1 MRLDDKVK
9 ELFNISKTKAQK
21 YIREGIVKVDNKIIT
36 KPGYI
41 LKDEEKNNKKEYNIE
56 IIEEKNRYIYVS
68 QGALKLKKAVKEFNL
83 EEILKDNICIDIGSS
98 TGGFTEILLE
108 NDVKKVYSID
118 VGTSQLDERLKKNN
132 KVISIENTDFR
143 NIQIDKENKFQN
155 DNIDTIVGDLS
166 FISLKKIID
175 KIVEIAPENMILLI
189 KPQFEVG
196 EDIAR
201 KYNGVIDDKK
211 KHIEII
217 EDIIYYY
224 LDKLNNNSVNNNKND
239 KNNENQK
246 YILKGFTYSE
256 ILINNLKEKKN
267 IEYLMYICKTRDKDK
282 HKHKNKYKE
291 KEKNKE
297 KNKNK
302 NEDKC
307 LKKEEEKL
315 LENIEKI
322 VNNAFSE
329 KHDILLKKE

>member
-21 YIREGIVKVDNKIIT
+21 YIREGIVKIDDKIIT

-41 LKDEEKNNKKEYNIE
+41 LKDEEKYNIE

-68 QGALKLKKAVKEFNL
+68 QGALKLKKAVEEFNL
-83 EEILKDNICIDIGSS
+83 QEILKDNICIDIGSS

-108 NDVKKVYSID
+108 NGVKKVYSID

-143 NIQIDKENKFQN
+143 NIQIDKENKFRN

-175 KIVEIAPENMILLI
+175 KIGEISPENMILLI

-217 EDIIYYY
+217 EDIISYY
-224 LDKLNNNSVNNNKND
+224 LDKLNNNNKND
-239 KNNENQK
+239 KSYKYSDNQK
-246 YILKGFTYSE
+246 YILKGLTYSE

-267 IEYLMYICKTRDKDK
+267 IEYLMYIGKDIDRLE
-282 HKHKNKYKE
+282 KNIEKEE
-291 KEKNKE
+291 KEKYNYDIKE
-297 KNKNK
+297 IV
-302 NEDKC
+302 
-307 LKKEEEKL
+307 EKAFD
-315 LENIEKI
+315 EKI
-322 VNNAFSE
+322 
-329 KHDILLKKE
+329 KKCQKIKN

>member
-56 IIEEKNRYIYVS
+56 IIEEKNKYIYVS

-83 EEILKDNICIDIGSS
+83 QEILKDNICIDIGSS

-108 NDVKKVYSID
+108 NGVKKVYSID
-118 VGTSQLDERLKKNN
+118 VGTSQLDEKLKRNN

-155 DNIDTIVGDLS
+155 DNINTIVGDLS
-166 FISLKKIID
+166 FISIKKIID
-175 KIVEIAPENMILLI
+175 KIGEISPENMILLI

-217 EDIIYYY
+217 EDIISYY
-224 LDKLNNNSVNNNKND
+224 LDKLNNNNNNKSY
-239 KNNENQK
+239 KYNENQK
-246 YILKGFTYSE
+246 YILKGLTYSE

-267 IEYLMYICKTRDKDK
+267 IEYLMYIGKDIDKLE
-282 HKHKNKYKE
+282 KNME
-291 KEKNKE
+291 KEKYNYDIKE
-297 KNKNK
+297 IV
-302 NEDKC
+302 
-307 LKKEEEKL
+307 EKAF
-315 LENIEKI
+315 NEKI
-322 VNNAFSE
+322 
-329 KHDILLKKE
+329 KKCQKIKN

>member
-9 ELFNISKTKAQK
+9 EIFNISKTKAQK
-21 YIREGIVKVDNKIIT
+21 YIREGIVKIDDKIIT

-41 LKDEEKNNKKEYNIE
+41 LKDLKDEEKYNIE
-56 IIEEKNRYIYVS
+56 IIEEKNKYIYVS
-68 QGALKLKKAVKEFNL
+68 QGALKLKKAVEEFNL
-83 EEILKDNICIDIGSS
+83 QEILKDNICIDIGSS

-108 NDVKKVYSID
+108 NGVKKVYSID
-118 VGTSQLDERLKKNN
+118 VGTSQLDKELKKNN

-175 KIVEIAPENMILLI
+175 KIVEISPKNIILLI
-189 KPQFEVG
+189 KPQFEAG

-217 EDIIYYY
+217 EDIICYY
-224 LDKLNNNSVNNNKND
+224 LDKLNNNSVNNNNYYNNNKNH

-246 YILKGFTYSE
+246 YILKGLTYSE
-256 ILINNLKEKKN
+256 ILINNLREKKN
-267 IEYLMYICKTRDKDK
+267 IEYLMYIGKDIGSLA
-282 HKHKNKYKE
+282 N
-291 KEKNKE
+291 
-297 KNKNK
+297 
-302 NEDKC
+302 
-307 LKKEEEKL
+307 
-315 LENIEKI
+315 NIEKEEKYNYDIKEI
-322 VNNAFSE
+322 VEKAFNE
-329 KHDILLKKE
+329 KIQKLLKN

>member
-9 ELFNISKTKAQK
+9 EIFNISKTKAQK
-21 YIREGIVKVDNKIIT
+21 YIREGIVKIDDKIIT

-41 LKDEEKNNKKEYNIE
+41 LKDEEKYNIE
-56 IIEEKNRYIYVS
+56 IIEEKNRYMYVS

-108 NDVKKVYSID
+108 NGVKKVYSID
-118 VGTSQLDERLKKNN
+118 VGTSQLDQKLKKNN

-175 KIVEIAPENMILLI
+175 KIGEISPKNIILLI

-217 EDIIYYY
+217 EDIISYY
-224 LDKLNNNSVNNNKND
+224 LEKLNNNSVNNNINNKNYENN
-239 KNNENQK
+239 KNNDNQK
-246 YILKGFTYSE
+246 YILKGLTYSE

-267 IEYLMYICKTRDKDK
+267 IEYLMYIGKDIDGLE
-282 HKHKNKYKE
+282 KNIE
-291 KEKNKE
+291 KEKYNYDIK
-297 KNKNK
+297 
-302 NEDKC
+302 
-307 LKKEEEKL
+307 
-315 LENIEKI
+315 KI
-322 VNNAFSE
+322 VEKAFNE
-329 KHDILLKKE
+329 KEFKLLKK

>member
-9 ELFNISKTKAQK
+9 EIFNISKTKAQK

-68 QGALKLKKAVKEFNL
+68 QGALKLKKAVEEFNL
-83 EEILKDNICIDIGSS
+83 QEILKDNICIDIGSS

-175 KIVEIAPENMILLI
+175 KIGEISPENMILLI

-217 EDIIYYY
+217 EDIICYY
-224 LDKLNNNSVNNNKND
+224 LDKLNNNSVNNNKNN

-246 YILKGFTYSE
+246 YILKGLTYSE

-267 IEYLMYICKTRDKDK
+267 IEYLMYIGK
-282 HKHKNKYKE
+282 
-291 KEKNKE
+291 
-297 KNKNK
+297 KNKN
-302 NEDKC
+302 DKF
-307 LKKEEEKL
+307 KKIDISKIQKYIINVVQKAFDEKDY
-315 LENIEKI
+315 K
-322 VNNAFSE
+322 
-329 KHDILLKKE
+329 LLKKENKNDIV

>member
-1 MRLDDKVK
+1 MRLDDRVK
-9 ELFNISKTKAQK
+9 EIFNISKTKAQK
-21 YIREGIVKVDNKIIT
+21 YIREEIVKVDDKIIT

-41 LKDEEKNNKKEYNIE
+41 LKDEEKYNIE

-83 EEILKDNICIDIGSS
+83 EGILKDNICIDIGSS

-108 NDVKKVYSID
+108 NGVKKVYSID
-118 VGTSQLDERLKKNN
+118 VGTSQLDEKLKKNN

-143 NIQIDKENKFQN
+143 NIQIDKDNKFQT

-175 KIVEIAPENMILLI
+175 KIVEISPENIILLI

-211 KHIEII
+211 KHTEII
-217 EDIIYYY
+217 EDIICYY
-224 LDKLNNNSVNNNKND
+224 LDKLNNNSVNDNINNKNYENN
-239 KNNENQK
+239 KNNDNQK
-246 YILKGFTYSE
+246 YILKGLTYSE

-267 IEYLMYICKTRDKDK
+267 IEYLMYIGIGKDIERLE
-282 HKHKNKYKE
+282 KNIE
-291 KEKNKE
+291 KEKYNYDIK
-297 KNKNK
+297 
-302 NEDKC
+302 
-307 LKKEEEKL
+307 
-315 LENIEKI
+315 KI
-322 VNNAFSE
+322 VEKAFNE
-329 KHDILLKKE
+329 KEFKLLKK

>member
-68 QGALKLKKAVKEFNL
+68 QGALKLKKAVEEFNL
-83 EEILKDNICIDIGSS
+83 QEILKDNICIDIGSS

-108 NDVKKVYSID
+108 NGVKKVYSID
-118 VGTSQLDERLKKNN
+118 VGTSQLDEKLKKNN

-143 NIQIDKENKFQN
+143 NIQIDKDNKFQN

-175 KIVEIAPENMILLI
+175 KIVEILPKNMILLI

-217 EDIIYYY
+217 EDIISYY
-224 LDKLNNNSVNNNKND
+224 LDKLNNNSVNNNINNKND
-239 KNNENQK
+239 NNNKNNENQK
-246 YILKGFTYSE
+246 YILKGLTYSE

-267 IEYLMYICKTRDKDK
+267 IEYLMYIGKDIDRLE
-282 HKHKNKYKE
+282 KNIE
-291 KEKNKE
+291 KEKYNYDIKE
-297 KNKNK
+297 IVEKAF
-302 NEDKC
+302 NEKIQ
-307 LKKEEEKL
+307 KL
-315 LENIEKI
+315 LKN
-322 VNNAFSE
+322 
-329 KHDILLKKE
+329 

>member
-1 MRLDDKVK
+1 MRLDDRVK
-9 ELFNISKTKAQK
+9 EIFNISKTKAQK

-68 QGALKLKKAVKEFNL
+68 QGALKLKKAVEEFKL
-83 EEILKDNICIDIGSS
+83 KEILKDNICIDIGSS

-108 NDVKKVYSID
+108 NEVKKVYSID
-118 VGTSQLDERLKKNN
+118 VGTSQLDEKLKKNN

-143 NIQIDKENKFQN
+143 NIQIDKDNKFQN
-155 DNIDTIVGDLS
+155 DNIDTILGDLS

-175 KIVEIAPENMILLI
+175 KIVEIEPKNIILLI

-217 EDIIYYY
+217 EDIICYY
-224 LDKLNNNSVNNNKND
+224 LDKLNNNNNNKSY
-239 KNNENQK
+239 KYNENQK
-246 YILKGFTYSE
+246 YILKGLTYSE

-267 IEYLMYICKTRDKDK
+267 IEYLMYIGKDIDKLE
-282 HKHKNKYKE
+282 KNME
-291 KEKNKE
+291 KEKYNYDIKE
-297 KNKNK
+297 IVEKAF
-302 NEDKC
+302 NEKIQ
-307 LKKEEEKL
+307 KL
-315 LENIEKI
+315 LKN
-322 VNNAFSE
+322 
-329 KHDILLKKE
+329 

>member
-21 YIREGIVKVDNKIIT
+21 YIREGIVKIDNKIIT

-68 QGALKLKKAVKEFNL
+68 QGALKLKKAVGEFKL

-108 NDVKKVYSID
+108 NGVKKVYSID
-118 VGTSQLDERLKKNN
+118 VGTSQLDEKLKKNN

-143 NIQIDKENKFQN
+143 NIQIDKDNKFQN

-175 KIVEIAPENMILLI
+175 KIVEIEPENIILLI

-201 KYNGVIDDKK
+201 KYNGVINDKK

-217 EDIIYYY
+217 EDIICYY

-267 IEYLMYICKTRDKDK
+267 IEYLMYIGK
-282 HKHKNKYKE
+282 
-291 KEKNKE
+291 
-297 KNKNK
+297 KNKN
-302 NEDKC
+302 DKF
-307 LKKEEEKL
+307 KKIDISKIQKYIINVLQKAFDEKDY
-315 LENIEKI
+315 K
-322 VNNAFSE
+322 
-329 KHDILLKKE
+329 LLKKENKNDIV

>member
-9 ELFNISKTKAQK
+9 EIFNISKTKAQK
-21 YIREGIVKVDNKIIT
+21 YIREGIVKIDDKIIT

-41 LKDEEKNNKKEYNIE
+41 LKDLKDEEKYNIE
-56 IIEEKNRYIYVS
+56 IIEEKNKYIYVS
-68 QGALKLKKAVKEFNL
+68 QGALKLKKAVEEFNL
-83 EEILKDNICIDIGSS
+83 QEILKDNICIDIGSS

-108 NDVKKVYSID
+108 NGVKKVYSID
-118 VGTSQLDERLKKNN
+118 VGTSQLDKELKKNN

-175 KIVEIAPENMILLI
+175 KIVEISPKNIILLI

-224 LDKLNNNSVNNNKND
+224 LEKLNISSVNNNINNKND
-239 KNNENQK
+239 ENNKNNNNQK
-246 YILKGFTYSE
+246 YILKGITYSE

-267 IEYLMYICKTRDKDK
+267 IEYLMYIGKDIGSLA
-282 HKHKNKYKE
+282 N
-291 KEKNKE
+291 
-297 KNKNK
+297 
-302 NEDKC
+302 
-307 LKKEEEKL
+307 
-315 LENIEKI
+315 NIEKEEKYNYDIKQI
-322 VNNAFSE
+322 VEKAFNE
-329 KHDILLKKE
+329 KIQKLLKN

>member
-21 YIREGIVKVDNKIIT
+21 YIREGIVKIDDKIIT

-56 IIEEKNRYIYVS
+56 IIEEKNKYIYVS
-68 QGALKLKKAVKEFNL
+68 QGALKLKKAVEEFNL
-83 EEILKDNICIDIGSS
+83 QEILKDNICIDIGSS

-108 NDVKKVYSID
+108 NGVKKVYSID
-118 VGTSQLDERLKKNN
+118 VGTSQLDEKLKKNN

-175 KIVEIAPENMILLI
+175 KIVEISPKNIILLI

-217 EDIIYYY
+217 ENIICYY
-224 LDKLNNNSVNNNKND
+224 LDKLNNNSNNNNYNNNNNKND
-239 KNNENQK
+239 KNNENNKNQK

-267 IEYLMYICKTRDKDK
+267 IEYLMYIGK
-282 HKHKNKYKE
+282 
-291 KEKNKE
+291 
-297 KNKNK
+297 KNKN
-302 NEDKC
+302 DKF
-307 LKKEEEKL
+307 KKIDISKIQKYIINVVQKAFDEKDY
-315 LENIEKI
+315 K
-322 VNNAFSE
+322 
-329 KHDILLKKE
+329 LLKKENKNDIV

>member
-1 MRLDDKVK
+1 MRLDDRVK
-9 ELFNISKTKAQK
+9 EIFNISKTKAQK

-68 QGALKLKKAVKEFNL
+68 QGALKLKKAVEEFKL
-83 EEILKDNICIDIGSS
+83 KEILKDNICIDIGSS

-108 NDVKKVYSID
+108 NEVKKVYSID
-118 VGTSQLDERLKKNN
+118 VGTSQLDEKLKKNN

-143 NIQIDKENKFQN
+143 NIQIDKDNKFQN

-175 KIVEIAPENMILLI
+175 KIVEIEPKNIILLI

-217 EDIIYYY
+217 EDIICYY
-224 LDKLNNNSVNNNKND
+224 LDKLNNNNNNKSY
-239 KNNENQK
+239 KYNENQK
-246 YILKGFTYSE
+246 YILKGLTYSE

-267 IEYLMYICKTRDKDK
+267 IEYLMYIGKDIDKLE
-282 HKHKNKYKE
+282 KNME
-291 KEKNKE
+291 KEKYNYDIKE
-297 KNKNK
+297 IVEKAF
-302 NEDKC
+302 NEKIQ
-307 LKKEEEKL
+307 KL
-315 LENIEKI
+315 LKN
-322 VNNAFSE
+322 
-329 KHDILLKKE
+329 

>member
-1 MRLDDKVK
+1 MRLDDRVK
-9 ELFNISKTKAQK
+9 EIFNISKTKAQK
-21 YIREGIVKVDNKIIT
+21 YIREGIVKVDDKIVT

-41 LKDEEKNNKKEYNIE
+41 LKDLKDEEKYNIE
-56 IIEEKNRYIYVS
+56 IIEERNRYIYVS
-68 QGALKLKKAVKEFNL
+68 QGALKLKKAVEEFKL

-108 NDVKKVYSID
+108 NGVKKVYSID
-118 VGTSQLDERLKKNN
+118 VGTSQLDEKLKKNN

-143 NIQIDKENKFQN
+143 NIQIDKANKFKN

-175 KIVEIAPENMILLI
+175 KIVEIEPKNIILLI

-217 EDIIYYY
+217 EDIISYY

-239 KNNENQK
+239 KNNDNQK
-246 YILKGFTYSE
+246 YILKGLTYSE

-267 IEYLMYICKTRDKDK
+267 IEYLMYIGKDRKKLDKDL
-282 HKHKNKYKE
+282 E
-291 KEKNKE
+291 KEKYNYDIKE
-297 KNKNK
+297 IV
-302 NEDKC
+302 
-307 LKKEEEKL
+307 EKAF
-315 LENIEKI
+315 NEKI
-322 VNNAFSE
+322 
-329 KHDILLKKE
+329 KKCQKIKN

>member
-9 ELFNISKTKAQK
+9 EIFNISKTKAQK

-41 LKDEEKNNKKEYNIE
+41 LKDLKDEEKYNIE
-56 IIEEKNRYIYVS
+56 IIEEKNKYIYVS
-68 QGALKLKKAVKEFNL
+68 QGALKLKKAVEEFNL

-108 NDVKKVYSID
+108 NSVKKVYSID
-118 VGTSQLDERLKKNN
+118 VGTSQLDEKLKKNN

-143 NIQIDKENKFQN
+143 NIQIDKDNKFQN

-175 KIVEIAPENMILLI
+175 KIGEISPKNIILLI
-189 KPQFEVG
+189 KPQFEAG

-217 EDIIYYY
+217 EDMICYY
-224 LDKLNNNSVNNNKND
+224 LDKLNNNSVNNNINNKND
-239 KNNENQK
+239 DNNKNNENQK
-246 YILKGFTYSE
+246 YILKGLTYSE

-267 IEYLMYICKTRDKDK
+267 IEYLMYIGKDIDRLA
-282 HKHKNKYKE
+282 N
-291 KEKNKE
+291 
-297 KNKNK
+297 
-302 NEDKC
+302 
-307 LKKEEEKL
+307 
-315 LENIEKI
+315 NIEKEEKYNYDIKEI
-322 VNNAFSE
+322 VEKAFNE
-329 KHDILLKKE
+329 KIQKLLKN

>member
-9 ELFNISKTKAQK
+9 EIFNISKTKAQK
-21 YIREGIVKVDNKIIT
+21 YIREGIVKVNNKIIT

-41 LKDEEKNNKKEYNIE
+41 LKDEEKNNKEKYNIQ

-68 QGALKLKKAVKEFNL
+68 QGALKLKKAVEEFNL
-83 EEILKDNICIDIGSS
+83 QEILKNNICIDIGSS

-108 NDVKKVYSID
+108 NGVKKVYSID
-118 VGTSQLDERLKKNN
+118 VGTSQLDEKLKKNN

-175 KIVEIAPENMILLI
+175 KIVEIEPENIILLI

-217 EDIIYYY
+217 EDIICYY
-224 LDKLNNNSVNNNKND
+224 LDKLNNNIVNNNKND

-267 IEYLMYICKTRDKDK
+267 IEYLMYIGK
-282 HKHKNKYKE
+282 
-291 KEKNKE
+291 
-297 KNKNK
+297 KNKN
-302 NEDKC
+302 DKF
-307 LKKEEEKL
+307 KKIDISKIQKYIINIVQKAFDEKDY
-315 LENIEKI
+315 K
-322 VNNAFSE
+322 
-329 KHDILLKKE
+329 LLKKENKNDIV

>member
-9 ELFNISKTKAQK
+9 EIFNISKTKAQK
-21 YIREGIVKVDNKIIT
+21 YIREGIIKIDDKIIT

-41 LKDEEKNNKKEYNIE
+41 LKDLKDEEKYNIE
-56 IIEEKNRYIYVS
+56 IIEEKNKYIYVS
-68 QGALKLKKAVKEFNL
+68 QGALKLKKAVEEFNL

-108 NDVKKVYSID
+108 NGVKKVYSID

-155 DNIDTIVGDLS
+155 DNINTIVGDLS

-175 KIVEIAPENMILLI
+175 KIVEIEPQNIILLI

-217 EDIIYYY
+217 EDIISYY
-224 LDKLNNNSVNNNKND
+224 LEKLNISSVNNNINNKNYKYSD
-239 KNNENQK
+239 NQK
-246 YILKGFTYSE
+246 YILKGLTYSE

-267 IEYLMYICKTRDKDK
+267 IEYLMYIGKDIDRLEK
-282 HKHKNKYKE
+282 SIE
-291 KEKNKE
+291 KEEKYNYDIKE
-297 KNKNK
+297 IVEKAF
-302 NEDKC
+302 NEKIQ
-307 LKKEEEKL
+307 KL
-315 LENIEKI
+315 LKN
-322 VNNAFSE
+322 
-329 KHDILLKKE
+329 

>member
-108 NDVKKVYSID
+108 NGVKKVYSID

-175 KIVEIAPENMILLI
+175 KIGEISPENMILLI

-217 EDIIYYY
+217 EDIICYY

-256 ILINNLKEKKN
+256 ILINNLKERKN
-267 IEYLMYICKTRDKDK
+267 IEYLMYIGK
-282 HKHKNKYKE
+282 
-291 KEKNKE
+291 
-297 KNKNK
+297 KNKND
-302 NEDKC
+302 EF
-307 LKKEEEKL
+307 KKINISKIQKYIINVVQKAFDEKDY
-315 LENIEKI
+315 K
-322 VNNAFSE
+322 
-329 KHDILLKKE
+329 LLKKENKNDIV

>member
-1 MRLDDKVK
+1 MRLDDRVK
-9 ELFNISKTKAQK
+9 EIFNISKTKAQK

-68 QGALKLKKAVKEFNL
+68 QGALKLKKAVEEFKL
-83 EEILKDNICIDIGSS
+83 KEILKDNICIDIGSS

-108 NDVKKVYSID
+108 NEVKKVYSID
-118 VGTSQLDERLKKNN
+118 VGTSQLDEKLKKNN

-143 NIQIDKENKFQN
+143 NIQIDKDNKFQN

-175 KIVEIAPENMILLI
+175 KIVEISPENMILLI

-217 EDIIYYY
+217 EDIISYY
-224 LDKLNNNSVNNNKND
+224 LEKLNISSVNNNINNKNYKYSD
-239 KNNENQK
+239 NQK
-246 YILKGFTYSE
+246 YILKGLTYSE

-267 IEYLMYICKTRDKDK
+267 IEYLMYIGKDIDRL
-282 HKHKNKYKE
+282 E
-291 KEKNKE
+291 K
-297 KNKNK
+297 
-302 NEDKC
+302 
-307 LKKEEEKL
+307 
-315 LENIEKI
+315 NIEKEEKYNYDIKEI
-322 VNNAFSE
+322 VEKAFNE
-329 KHDILLKKE
+329 KIQKLLKN

>member
-21 YIREGIVKVDNKIIT
+21 YIREGIVKVNNKIIT

-68 QGALKLKKAVKEFNL
+68 QGALKLKKAVEEFNL
-83 EEILKDNICIDIGSS
+83 QEILKDNICIDIGSS

-108 NDVKKVYSID
+108 NGVKKVYSID

-143 NIQIDKENKFQN
+143 NIQIGKANKFKN

-175 KIVEIAPENMILLI
+175 KIVEISPENIILLI

-217 EDIIYYY
+217 EDIICYY
-224 LDKLNNNSVNNNKND
+224 LDKLNNNSINNNNNKND

-246 YILKGFTYSE
+246 YILKGLTYSE

-267 IEYLMYICKTRDKDK
+267 IEYLMYIGKDIDRLG
-282 HKHKNKYKE
+282 KNIEKEE
-291 KEKNKE
+291 KEKYNYDIKE
-297 KNKNK
+297 IV
-302 NEDKC
+302 
-307 LKKEEEKL
+307 EKAFD
-315 LENIEKI
+315 EKI
-322 VNNAFSE
+322 
-329 KHDILLKKE
+329 KKCKKIKN

>member
-1 MRLDDKVK
+1 MRLDDRVK
-9 ELFNISKTKAQK
+9 EIFNISKTKAQK

-56 IIEEKNRYIYVS
+56 IIEEKNRYMYVS

-108 NDVKKVYSID
+108 NGVKKVYSID
-118 VGTSQLDERLKKNN
+118 VGTSQLDQKLKKNN

-175 KIVEIAPENMILLI
+175 KIVEISPKNIILLI

-217 EDIIYYY
+217 EDIISYY
-224 LDKLNNNSVNNNKND
+224 LEKLNNNSVNNNINNKNYENN
-239 KNNENQK
+239 KNNDNQK
-246 YILKGFTYSE
+246 YILKGLTYSE

-267 IEYLMYICKTRDKDK
+267 IEYLMYIGKDIDGLE
-282 HKHKNKYKE
+282 KNIE
-291 KEKNKE
+291 KEKYNYDIK
-297 KNKNK
+297 
-302 NEDKC
+302 
-307 LKKEEEKL
+307 
-315 LENIEKI
+315 KI
-322 VNNAFSE
+322 VEKAFNE
-329 KHDILLKKE
+329 KEFKLLKK

>member
-1 MRLDDKVK
+1 MRLDDRVK
-9 ELFNISKTKAQK
+9 EIFSISKTKAQK
-21 YIREGIVKVDNKIIT
+21 YIREGIVKIEDKIIT

-41 LKDEEKNNKKEYNIE
+41 LKDEEKYNIE

-108 NDVKKVYSID
+108 NGVKKVYSID
-118 VGTSQLDERLKKNN
+118 VGTSQLDEKLKKNN

-175 KIVEIAPENMILLI
+175 KIVEISPKNIILLI

-217 EDIIYYY
+217 EDIISYY
-224 LDKLNNNSVNNNKND
+224 LEKLNISSVNNNINNKND
-239 KNNENQK
+239 ENNKNNDNQK
-246 YILKGFTYSE
+246 YILKGLTYSE

-267 IEYLMYICKTRDKDK
+267 IEYLMYIGKDI
-282 HKHKNKYKE
+282 
-291 KEKNKE
+291 
-297 KNKNK
+297 
-302 NEDKC
+302 DR
-307 LKKEEEKL
+307 
-315 LENIEKI
+315 LENNIEKEEKYNYDI
-322 VNNAFSE
+322 KEIIEKAFNE
-329 KHDILLKKE
+329 KIQKLLKN

>member
-41 LKDEEKNNKKEYNIE
+41 LKDLKDEEKNNKEKYNIE

-118 VGTSQLDERLKKNN
+118 VGTSQLDEKLKRNN

-143 NIQIDKENKFQN
+143 NIQIDKENKFRN

-175 KIVEIAPENMILLI
+175 KIGEISPKNIILLI

-217 EDIIYYY
+217 EDIISYY
-224 LDKLNNNSVNNNKND
+224 LDKLNNNSVNNNKNN

-246 YILKGFTYSE
+246 YILKGLTYSE
-256 ILINNLKEKKN
+256 ILINNLKERKN
-267 IEYLMYICKTRDKDK
+267 IEYLMYIGK
-282 HKHKNKYKE
+282 KNKKDEFKKINISKIQKYIINVVQKAFDEKDYK
-291 KEKNKE
+291 
-297 KNKNK
+297 
-302 NEDKC
+302 
-307 LKKEEEKL
+307 
-315 LENIEKI
+315 
-322 VNNAFSE
+322 
-329 KHDILLKKE
+329 LLKKENKNDIV

>member
-9 ELFNISKTKAQK
+9 EIFNISKTKAQK
-21 YIREGIVKVDNKIIT
+21 YIREGIVKIDDKIIT

-41 LKDEEKNNKKEYNIE
+41 LKDEEKYNIE

-68 QGALKLKKAVKEFNL
+68 QGALKLKKAVEEFNL

-108 NDVKKVYSID
+108 NGVKKVYSID
-118 VGTSQLDERLKKNN
+118 VGTSQLDEKLKRNN

-143 NIQIDKENKFQN
+143 NIQIDKENKFRN

-166 FISLKKIID
+166 FISLKKIIE
-175 KIVEIAPENMILLI
+175 KIGEISPENMILLI

-201 KYNGVIDDKK
+201 KYNGVIDDKN

-217 EDIIYYY
+217 EDIICYY
-224 LDKLNNNSVNNNKND
+224 LDKLNNNNNNKNYKYSD
-239 KNNENQK
+239 NQK
-246 YILKGFTYSE
+246 YILKGLTYSE

-267 IEYLMYICKTRDKDK
+267 IEYLMYIGKDIDRL
-282 HKHKNKYKE
+282 E
-291 KEKNKE
+291 K
-297 KNKNK
+297 
-302 NEDKC
+302 
-307 LKKEEEKL
+307 
-315 LENIEKI
+315 NIEKEEKYNYDIKEI
-322 VNNAFSE
+322 VEKAFNE
-329 KHDILLKKE
+329 KTKNVKKLRIK

>member
-1 MRLDDKVK
+1 MRLDDRVK
-9 ELFNISKTKAQK
+9 EIFSISKTKAQK
-21 YIREGIVKVDNKIIT
+21 YIREGIVKIDDKIIT

-68 QGALKLKKAVKEFNL
+68 QGALKLKKAVKKFNL
-83 EEILKDNICIDIGSS
+83 EGILKDNICIDIGSS

-143 NIQIDKENKFQN
+143 NIQIDKDNKFQN

-175 KIVEIAPENMILLI
+175 KIGEISPENMILLI

-217 EDIIYYY
+217 EDIICYY
-224 LDKLNNNSVNNNKND
+224 LDKLNNSVNNNNYYNNNNNH

-267 IEYLMYICKTRDKDK
+267 IEYLMYIG
-282 HKHKNKYKE
+282 
-291 KEKNKE
+291 
-297 KNKNK
+297 NKNK
-302 NEDKC
+302 NDKF
-307 LKKEEEKL
+307 KKIDISKIQKYIINVVQKAFDEKDY
-315 LENIEKI
+315 K
-322 VNNAFSE
+322 
-329 KHDILLKKE
+329 LLKKENKNDIV

>member
-41 LKDEEKNNKKEYNIE
+41 LKDLKDEEKNNKKEYNIE

-108 NDVKKVYSID
+108 NGVKKVYSID

-132 KVISIENTDFR
+132 EVISIENTDFR
-143 NIQIDKENKFQN
+143 NIQIDKDNKFQN

-211 KHIEII
+211 KHIKII
-217 EDIIYYY
+217 EDIICYY
-224 LDKLNNNSVNNNKND
+224 LDKLNNNSINNNNNKND

-267 IEYLMYICKTRDKDK
+267 IEYLMYIGK
-282 HKHKNKYKE
+282 
-291 KEKNKE
+291 
-297 KNKNK
+297 KNKND
-302 NEDKC
+302 EF
-307 LKKEEEKL
+307 KKIDISKIQKYIINVVQKAFDEKDY
-315 LENIEKI
+315 K
-322 VNNAFSE
+322 
-329 KHDILLKKE
+329 LLKKENKNDIV

>member
-1 MRLDDKVK
+1 MRLDDRVK
-9 ELFNISKTKAQK
+9 EIFSISKTKAQK
-21 YIREGIVKVDNKIIT
+21 YIREGIVKIDDKIIT

-41 LKDEEKNNKKEYNIE
+41 LKDEEKYNIE

-68 QGALKLKKAVKEFNL
+68 QGALKLKKAVKKFNL
-83 EEILKDNICIDIGSS
+83 EGILKDNICIDIGSS

-108 NDVKKVYSID
+108 NGVKKVYSID
-118 VGTSQLDERLKKNN
+118 VGTSQLDEKLKKNK

-143 NIQIDKENKFQN
+143 NIQVDKENKFQN

-175 KIVEIAPENMILLI
+175 KIVEIEPKNIILLI

-217 EDIIYYY
+217 EDIISYY
-224 LDKLNNNSVNNNKND
+224 LEKLNNNSVNNNIKN
-239 KNNENQK
+239 KNNDNQK
-246 YILKGFTYSE
+246 YILKGLTYSE

-267 IEYLMYICKTRDKDK
+267 IEYLMYIGIG
-282 HKHKNKYKE
+282 KYI
-291 KEKNKE
+291 
-297 KNKNK
+297 
-302 NEDKC
+302 DR
-307 LKKEEEKL
+307 
-315 LENIEKI
+315 LENNIEKKEKYNYDIKEI
-322 VNNAFSE
+322 VEKAFNE
-329 KHDILLKKE
+329 KEFKLLKK

>member
-9 ELFNISKTKAQK
+9 EIFNISKTKAQK

-41 LKDEEKNNKKEYNIE
+41 LKDLKDEEKYNIE
-56 IIEEKNRYIYVS
+56 IIEEKNKYIYVS

-118 VGTSQLDERLKKNN
+118 VGTSQLDEKLKRNN

-143 NIQIDKENKFQN
+143 NIQIDKDNKFQN

-175 KIVEIAPENMILLI
+175 KIVEILPKNMILLI

-217 EDIIYYY
+217 EDIISYY
-224 LDKLNNNSVNNNKND
+224 LDKLNNNNNNKSY
-239 KNNENQK
+239 KYNENQK
-246 YILKGFTYSE
+246 YILKGLTYSE

-267 IEYLMYICKTRDKDK
+267 IEYLMYIGKDIDKLE
-282 HKHKNKYKE
+282 KNME
-291 KEKNKE
+291 KEKYNYDIKE
-297 KNKNK
+297 IVEKAF
-302 NEDKC
+302 NEKIQ
-307 LKKEEEKL
+307 KL
-315 LENIEKI
+315 LKN
-322 VNNAFSE
+322 
-329 KHDILLKKE
+329 

>member
-9 ELFNISKTKAQK
+9 EIFNISKTKAQK
-21 YIREGIVKVDNKIIT
+21 YIREGIVKIDDKIIT

-41 LKDEEKNNKKEYNIE
+41 LKDLKDEEKYNIE
-56 IIEEKNRYIYVS
+56 IIEEKNKYIYVS
-68 QGALKLKKAVKEFNL
+68 QGALKLKKAVEEFNL
-83 EEILKDNICIDIGSS
+83 EEILKNNICIDIGSS

-108 NDVKKVYSID
+108 NGVKKVYSID
-118 VGTSQLDERLKKNN
+118 VGTSQLDEKLKKNN

-175 KIVEIAPENMILLI
+175 KIVEIEPKNIILLI

-201 KYNGVIDDKK
+201 KYNGVIDDKN

-217 EDIIYYY
+217 EDIISYY
-224 LDKLNNNSVNNNKND
+224 LDKLNNNSVNNNINNKND
-239 KNNENQK
+239 ENNKNNDNQK
-246 YILKGFTYSE
+246 YILKGLTYSE

-267 IEYLMYICKTRDKDK
+267 IEYLMYIGKDIDRL
-282 HKHKNKYKE
+282 E
-291 KEKNKE
+291 K
-297 KNKNK
+297 
-302 NEDKC
+302 
-307 LKKEEEKL
+307 
-315 LENIEKI
+315 NIEKENYDIKEI
-322 VNNAFSE
+322 VEKAFNE
-329 KHDILLKKE
+329 KIQKLLKN

>member
-1 MRLDDKVK
+1 MRLDDRVK
-9 ELFNISKTKAQK
+9 EIFNISKTKAQK

-68 QGALKLKKAVKEFNL
+68 QGALKLKKAVEEFNL
-83 EEILKDNICIDIGSS
+83 QEILKDNICIDIGSS

-108 NDVKKVYSID
+108 NGIKKVYSID

-143 NIQIDKENKFQN
+143 DIQIDKENKFRN

-175 KIVEIAPENMILLI
+175 KIVEIEPKNIILLI

-217 EDIIYYY
+217 EDIISYY
-224 LDKLNNNSVNNNKND
+224 LDKLNNNNNNKSY
-239 KNNENQK
+239 KYNENQK
-246 YILKGFTYSE
+246 YILKGLTYSE

-267 IEYLMYICKTRDKDK
+267 IEYLMYIGKDIDKLE
-282 HKHKNKYKE
+282 KNME
-291 KEKNKE
+291 KEKYNYDIKE
-297 KNKNK
+297 IVEKAF
-302 NEDKC
+302 NEKIQ
-307 LKKEEEKL
+307 KL
-315 LENIEKI
+315 LKN
-322 VNNAFSE
+322 
-329 KHDILLKKE
+329 

>member
-9 ELFNISKTKAQK
+9 EIFNISKTKAQK
-21 YIREGIVKVDNKIIT
+21 YIREGIVKIDDKIIT

-41 LKDEEKNNKKEYNIE
+41 LKDEEKNNKEKYNIE
-56 IIEEKNRYIYVS
+56 IIEEKNKYIYVS
-68 QGALKLKKAVKEFNL
+68 QGALKLKKAVEEFNL
-83 EEILKDNICIDIGSS
+83 QEILKDNICIDIGSS

-108 NDVKKVYSID
+108 NGVKKVYSID
-118 VGTSQLDERLKKNN
+118 VGTSQLDEKLKKNN

-175 KIVEIAPENMILLI
+175 KIVEIEPKNIILLI

-217 EDIIYYY
+217 EDIICYY
-224 LDKLNNNSVNNNKND
+224 LDKLNNNSVNNIKND

-267 IEYLMYICKTRDKDK
+267 IEYLMYIGK
-282 HKHKNKYKE
+282 
-291 KEKNKE
+291 
-297 KNKNK
+297 KNKN
-302 NEDKC
+302 DKF
-307 LKKEEEKL
+307 KKIDISKIQKYIINVVQKAFDEKDY
-315 LENIEKI
+315 K
-322 VNNAFSE
+322 
-329 KHDILLKKE
+329 LLKKENKNDIV

>member
-9 ELFNISKTKAQK
+9 EIFNISKTKAQK
-21 YIREGIVKVDNKIIT
+21 YIREGIVKIDDKIIT

-41 LKDEEKNNKKEYNIE
+41 LKDEEKYNIE

-108 NDVKKVYSID
+108 NGVKKVYSID
-118 VGTSQLDERLKKNN
+118 VGTSQLDEKLKKNN

-143 NIQIDKENKFQN
+143 NIQIDKENKFRN
-155 DNIDTIVGDLS
+155 DDIDTIVGDLS

-175 KIVEIAPENMILLI
+175 KIVEISPENIILLI

-201 KYNGVIDDKK
+201 KHNGVIDDKK
-211 KHIEII
+211 KHTEII
-217 EDIIYYY
+217 EDIISYY
-224 LDKLNNNSVNNNKND
+224 LEKLNNNSVNNNIKNKNYENN
-239 KNNENQK
+239 KNNDNQK
-246 YILKGFTYSE
+246 YILKGLTYSE

-267 IEYLMYICKTRDKDK
+267 IEYLMYIGKDIDGVE
-282 HKHKNKYKE
+282 KNIE
-291 KEKNKE
+291 KEKYNYDIKE
-297 KNKNK
+297 IVEKAF
-302 NEDKC
+302 NE
-307 LKKEEEKL
+307 KEFK
-315 LENIEKI
+315 
-322 VNNAFSE
+322 
-329 KHDILLKKE
+329 LLKK

>member
-68 QGALKLKKAVKEFNL
+68 QGALKLKKAVEEFNL
-83 EEILKDNICIDIGSS
+83 QEILKDNICIDIGSS

-143 NIQIDKENKFQN
+143 NIQIDKDNKFQN

-175 KIVEIAPENMILLI
+175 KIGEISPKNIILLI

-217 EDIIYYY
+217 EDIICYY
-224 LDKLNNNSVNNNKND
+224 LDKLNNSVNNNKND

-256 ILINNLKEKKN
+256 ILINNLKERKN
-267 IEYLMYICKTRDKDK
+267 IEYLMYIGK
-282 HKHKNKYKE
+282 
-291 KEKNKE
+291 
-297 KNKNK
+297 KNKND
-302 NEDKC
+302 EF
-307 LKKEEEKL
+307 KKINISKIQKYIINVVQKAFDEKDY
-315 LENIEKI
+315 K
-322 VNNAFSE
+322 
-329 KHDILLKKE
+329 LLKKENKNDIV

>member
-1 MRLDDKVK
+1 MRLDDRVK
-9 ELFNISKTKAQK
+9 EIFNISKTKAQK

-68 QGALKLKKAVKEFNL
+68 QGALKLKKAVEEFNL

-108 NDVKKVYSID
+108 NGVKKVYSID
-118 VGTSQLDERLKKNN
+118 VGTSQLDEKLKRNN

-143 NIQIDKENKFQN
+143 NIQIDKENKFRN

-166 FISLKKIID
+166 FISLKKIIE
-175 KIVEIAPENMILLI
+175 KIGEISPENMILLI

-201 KYNGVIDDKK
+201 KYNGVIDDKN

-217 EDIIYYY
+217 EDIICYY
-224 LDKLNNNSVNNNKND
+224 LDKLNNSVNNNKND
-239 KNNENQK
+239 KNNDNQK
-246 YILKGFTYSE
+246 YILKGLTYSE

-267 IEYLMYICKTRDKDK
+267 IEYLMYIGKDIDRLE
-282 HKHKNKYKE
+282 KNIEKEE
-291 KEKNKE
+291 KEKYNYDIKE
-297 KNKNK
+297 IV
-302 NEDKC
+302 
-307 LKKEEEKL
+307 EKAFD
-315 LENIEKI
+315 EKI
-322 VNNAFSE
+322 
-329 KHDILLKKE
+329 KKCQKIKN

>member
-9 ELFNISKTKAQK
+9 EIFNISKTKAQK
-21 YIREGIVKVDNKIIT
+21 YIREGIVKIEDKIIT

-41 LKDEEKNNKKEYNIE
+41 LKDEEKNNIE

-68 QGALKLKKAVKEFNL
+68 QGALKLKKAVEEFNL
-83 EEILKDNICIDIGSS
+83 EEILKYNICIDIGSS

-108 NDVKKVYSID
+108 NEVKKVYSID
-118 VGTSQLDERLKKNN
+118 VGTSQLDKKLKKNN

-175 KIVEIAPENMILLI
+175 KIVEISPENIILLI

-224 LDKLNNNSVNNNKND
+224 LEKLNISSVNNNNYYNNNKNH

-246 YILKGFTYSE
+246 YILKGLTYSE
-256 ILINNLKEKKN
+256 ILINNLREKKN
-267 IEYLMYICKTRDKDK
+267 IEYLMYIGKDIDRLEK
-282 HKHKNKYKE
+282 DIE
-291 KEKNKE
+291 KEEKYNYDIKE
-297 KNKNK
+297 IVEKAF
-302 NEDKC
+302 NEKIQ
-307 LKKEEEKL
+307 KL
-315 LENIEKI
+315 LKN
-322 VNNAFSE
+322 
-329 KHDILLKKE
+329 